1 MVENRLGRKSM
12 ARHYTG
18 EELATRVFILVS
30 IGVAAEIVLM
40 IVAANW

>member
-1 MVENRLGRKSM
+1 MVENRLGREIM

-18 EELATRVFILVS
+18 EELTIRVFVLVT

-40 IVAANW
+40 IVAANS